1 MRLLLDTHI
10 LLWWLTNDPA
20 LPTRADTLMV
30 DPANEIS
37 ISAISLWEVGIK
49 ARLGKLPANVDEV
62 RAATLASGFTPL
74 PFTLDHAAEVAR
86 LPDHHRDPFDRALV
100 AQARFEPM
108 RLITHDRVVAMYG
121 DSVLFV

>member
-20 LPTRADTLMV
+20 LPTRADELMI

-49 ARLGKLPANVDEV
+49 ARLGKLPADVDEV
-62 RAATLASGFTPL
+62 CAATLST
-74 PFTLDHAAEVAR
+74 
-86 LPDHHRDPFDRALV
+86 
-100 AQARFEPM
+100 
-108 RLITHDRVVAMYG
+108 
-121 DSVLFV
+121 